1 MSNLQETLNYLG
13 KHIQTIQ
20 FEAQAG
26 NKLCQMILQEFLA
39 LRRAYQ
45 LDNAIQ
51 LIEYVAEYRRQQ
63 SQAATS

>member
-20 FEAQAG
+20 LEAQAG

-39 LRRAYQ
+39 LRREHQ
-45 LDNAIQ
+45 LDNAVQ
-51 LIEYVAEYRRQQ
+51 LIEYVAEYRRQH
-63 SQAATS
+63 AHATTA